1 MSPEVITAAIAFVSL
16 LIGILLTLVGGNNQK
31 VKDLAALLDK
41 QSLERLDCLR
51 KEILLEIDVR
61 IAQSQLKDKRP

>member
-1 MSPEVITAAIAFVSL
+1 MSPEVITAAVAFVSL

-31 VKDLAALLDK
+31 VKDLAMLLDK
-41 QSLERLDCLR
+41 QSLERLDCMR

-61 IAQSQLKDKRP
+61 IAHSQLKDKRP